1 MSATPAF
8 IVRRL
13 HSSLRMIMNVD
24 VSIIMIK
31 AVKKSARL
39 FFLHMASSS
48 DQTRKKKLMAENKS
62 PSSQVEISE

>member
-1 MSATPAF
+1 
-8 IVRRL
+8 
-13 HSSLRMIMNVD
+13 MIMNVD

-48 DQTRKKKLMAENKS
+48 DQTRKKRLMAENKS